1 MRKVFIT
8 STLALMI
15 SSTAMA
21 TDQGFSTALNLFKP
35 IAITKVA
42 DLSFGNRTI
51 TGSAF
56 AVTVATTDSGA
67 ANFTA
72 TGGNSRSIT
81 TSIVESSINMSAS
94 GVVGNIAVDTF
105 LLAGPTAFDASGNA
119 TGIKV
124 GATAHVLSTSLD
136 GNYTG
141 VATLRIVYQS
151 GGDQGGGS
159 QGGGPPIII
168 PPLGGPF

>member
-1 MRKVFIT
+1 MKKLFLIAAGVI
-8 STLALMI
+8 LMV

-21 TDQGFSTALNLFKP
+21 TDQSFNNTLTLFKP

-42 DLSFGNRTI
+42 DLNFGSQNI

-56 AVTVATTDSGA
+56 DVTVAAADSGA
-67 ANFTA
+67 ASFTA
-72 TGGNSRSIT
+72 TGGNSRSFT
-81 TSIVESSINMSAS
+81 KSIVESSINMSAS

-105 LLAGPTAFDASGNA
+105 TLAGPTAFDASGNA

-124 GATAHVLSTSLD
+124 GAKAHVLAGSLD

-141 VATLRIVYQS
+141 AATLRVVYN
-151 GGDQGGGS
+151 
-159 QGGGPPIII
+159 
-168 PPLGGPF
+168 